1 MINLLIPIARRPP
14 DKLGMVLLVWCLSF
28 PTPVTA
34 AENDHRVTVA
44 VLGLFRPERI
54 DVSIEQDVIV
64 LMRNGST
71 DVRRVLAN
79 GQRLQVESSGEQLKI
94 SFLESDGR
102 LLLGHR
108 ADAVRTEETVFTLNV
123 PGRIRR
129 DFFGRLEVK
138 ARDGLLLP
146 RITVKEESA
155 VQQILQSEMA
165 DVQQTEAL
173 RAQAVL
179 VRGYLRTSKG
189 RHRKD
194 GYDFCDTTHCQFFTE
209 FKSVASRF
217 SKAANGTEGL
227 VLTFLGKPIQPL
239 YTAVCGGRTLAGF
252 ADRYGPKEGSGYP
265 FRSVS
270 CRFCVGHLLFEWETK
285 VETQELIRILQDE
298 SGRDPAE
305 ILARLAVP
313 EDNGESRA
321 LKQAVRIRVGRALGW
336 NIIRSNRYSVEV
348 HSNLVKVRGHGSGH
362 NFGLCQVGAVEMS
375 RQGMSMKE
383 ILSFYFPGC
392 SIGQ

>member
-1 MINLLIPIARRPP
+1 
-14 DKLGMVLLVWCLSF
+14 
-28 PTPVTA
+28 
-34 AENDHRVTVA
+34 
-44 VLGLFRPERI
+44 
-54 DVSIEQDVIV
+54 
-64 LMRNGST
+64 MRKGSA
-71 DVRRVLAN
+71 DIRQVLAS
-79 GQRLQVESSGEQLKI
+79 GQRLQVESRGEQLKI
-94 SFLESDGR
+94 SFFESDGR
-102 LLLGHR
+102 LLLGHS
-108 ADAVRTEETVFTLNV
+108 ADAVRTEETVCTLSV

-138 ARDGLLLP
+138 ARNGLLLP

-189 RHRKD
+189 RHRKE

-217 SKAANGTEGL
+217 SQAANDTEGL

-252 ADRYGPKEGSGYP
+252 ADRYGPQEGSGYP

-270 CRFCVGHLLFEWETK
+270 CRFCVGHPLFEWETK

-305 ILARLAVP
+305 TLADLAEP
-313 EDNGESRA
+313 GDNGESSS

-348 HSNLVKVRGHGSGH
+348 HSNSVTVRGHGSGH
-362 NFGLCQVGAVEMS
+362 NFGLCQFGAIEMS

-392 SIGQ
+392 SIGR